1 MRNDAFANVVYW
13 VDRQYRPESSP
24 KKMPEKA
31 TSCPEPRSLH
41 LLEAADKQEDD
52 RERNKA
58 REVAP
63 ERHEVAW
70 GVNEARERSM
80 PPSKMTS
87 RTS

>member
-24 KKMPEKA
+24 KKMPE
-31 TSCPEPRSLH
+31 SNIMPENRVAFTFLKPPINKKMI
-41 LLEAADKQEDD
+41 AK
-52 RERNKA
+52 RNKA

-70 GVNEARERSM
+70 GVNEARERSDAAHQ
-80 PPSKMTS
+80 
-87 RTS
+87 R